1 MKTKDTA
8 EILTTDLRKTLKGM
22 MLNEIKHL
30 PAMLEKLEPEHR
42 LNMLIKLMPFIL
54 PKVENVSHEQGE
66 PSEFEIKSW
75 H

>member
-1 MKTKDTA
+1 
-8 EILTTDLRKTLKGM
+8 
-22 MLNEIKHL
+22 
-30 PAMLEKLEPEHR
+30 
-42 LNMLIKLMPFIL
+42 MLIKLMPFIL